1 MKTLKWVMMQWRE
14 EKKIKQQ
21 QQKTS
26 MLLLVKGN
34 STEHWK
40 EKCSIFS
47 YRIYVVCFGIY
58 KVACLHVSLYAK
70 QNMEEIRVLRGVTL
84 LLVMD
89 SVWTLFHALS

>member
-1 MKTLKWVMMQWRE
+1 MSNDATKRR
-14 EKKIKQQ
+14 KKIKQQ

-47 YRIYVVCFGIY
+47 YRIYVVCLGIY

-84 LLVMD
+84 LLVMY